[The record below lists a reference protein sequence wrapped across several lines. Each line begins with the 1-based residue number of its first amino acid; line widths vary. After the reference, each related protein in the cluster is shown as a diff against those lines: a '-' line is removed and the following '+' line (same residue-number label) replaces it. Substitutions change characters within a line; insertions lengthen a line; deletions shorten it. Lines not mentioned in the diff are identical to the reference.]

1 MEPQYFIFV
10 LHFPY
15 FCIFFVSFLYFL
27 LNILCRTGQSFHIYS
42 TIKQVLTE
50 TYQEPQDGGTEG
62 NMEKDKKK
70 FKISFHLVF
79 AVIAIPVLIIIISKF
94 WGFGRGIT
102 QEEIDAI
109 PVPDNPEITVYDAFF
124 RAENI
129 PAAPKDDGVPT
140 IVCFGNAPFAD
151 DRDAD
156 DNPCMLLAA
165 KTDAVVYNCSIS
177 GSYMSTYNE
186 AFSAD
191 YAIDAFSFYHIA
203 AAVTG
208 NGGNTLSTALD
219 AMGEIDGDTKAA
231 IELLQTIDFNT
242 VDFIYIM
249 YDGSDHFAKRA
260 IHNEADMS
268 DTRFF
273 TGSMISGI
281 QLIRQAYPWIQ
292 VVVMSPAYA
301 FDVAEDGSFISSDS
315 KEFGAGRLSSY
326 FFYQYDACAAAE
338 ITFIDNLYGGIRED
352 TATDYLSDN
361 FHLNAEGRKFIAAQ
375 MERALEKLTD
385 TE

>member
-1 MEPQYFIFV
+1 MP
-10 LHFPY
+10 H
-15 FCIFFVSFLYFL
+15 
-27 LNILCRTGQSFHIYS
+27 
-42 TIKQVLTE
+42 
-50 TYQEPQDGGTEG
+50 DGGTEG

-79 AVIAIPVLIIIISKF
+79 AVIAIPILIIIISKF

-124 RAENI
+124 TAENK
-129 PAAPKDDGVPT
+129 PAAPNDDGVPT

-151 DRDAD
+151 DRDAK
-156 DNPCMLLAA
+156 DNPCSLLAEEA
-165 KTDAVVYNCSIS
+165 DAIVYNCSIS

-191 YAIDAFSFYHIA
+191 YAIDAFSFYHVA
-203 AAVTG
+203 AAATG
-208 NGGNTLSTALD
+208 NGGDTLRAALD
-219 AMGEIDGDTKAA
+219 AIGEVDSDTKTA

-249 YDGSDHFAKRA
+249 YDGSDHLAKRA
-260 IHNEADMS
+260 IHNEANMS

-273 TGSMISGI
+273 TGSMMSGI
-281 QLIRQAYPWIQ
+281 NLIRQTYPWIQ
-292 VVVMSPAYA
+292 IIVMSPSYA

-315 KEFGAGRLSSY
+315 KEFGVGSLSSY

-338 ITFIDNLYGGIRED
+338 ITFIDNFYGGIRED
-352 TATDYLSDN
+352 NATDYLTDN
-361 FHLNAEGRKFIAAQ
+361 LHLNTAGRKFIAAQ
-375 MERALEKLTD
+375 MKRVLEKLTD